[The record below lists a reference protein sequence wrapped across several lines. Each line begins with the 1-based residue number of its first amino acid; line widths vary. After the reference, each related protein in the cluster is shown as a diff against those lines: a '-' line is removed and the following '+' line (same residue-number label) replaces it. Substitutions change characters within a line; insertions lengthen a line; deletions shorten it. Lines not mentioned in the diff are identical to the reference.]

1 MADAKQKAKGPEKKM
16 ELQFETDYKG
26 HKLEVYSKE
35 PIPEGAKMDDLLL
48 QKGVAFK
55 EGEHW
60 LSPFE
65 REEMREEA
73 YNFEKEY
80 QGTAYLFSTTVGEME
95 KLSAKELLAKTMDV
109 KVYGE
114 GGEVVSISERRKLVA
129 STGPVSK
136 EAEAAAKGAGLLA
149 AMEPEKAK
157 AEKAPET
164 KVAKAPKKKP
174 ATGKKKEGLLAEA
187 RGTFE
192 PTVMPGQFKEE
203 EEKKKKAAEAAKG
216 AGIVAAIEKE
226 TAAKPAPKAKKGKG
240 KPKYSKE
247 ADALLASLGAP
258 PVTKKKEESASDIEE
273 VIEKAKKA
281 KKAETGK
288 GGLGEIAGGES
299 KAAELSEAQA
309 GKAAT
314 GKVKAGGKKEV
325 EVKAKE
331 KGAEKAAGEE
341 LEWPSYIA
349 PMETTVHVPYTF
361 ESGGETHSIMIE
373 WGADT
378 AFEGRVKSFNKALKE
393 GRIGAKP
400 TDMTV
405 MGVLQMAKMKT
416 AYIDGKEV
424 SKADLEALEAAVRAG
439 QIKIVPYT
447 GTVPTSTL
455 DTINPYQ

>member
-73 YNFEKEY
+73 YSFEKEY

-95 KLSAKELLAKTMDV
+95 KLSAKELLSKTMDV

-149 AMEPEKAK
+149 AMEPGKVK

-174 ATGKKKEGLLAEA
+174 AKGKKKEGLLAEA

-216 AGIVAAIEKE
+216 AGIVAAMEKE
-226 TAAKPAPKAKKGKG
+226 TAAKPAKKG
-240 KPKYSKE
+240 KPKYSKD
-247 ADALLASLGAP
+247 ADELLAAFGAV
-258 PVTKKKEESASDIEE
+258 PVQGKKEGALDIED
-273 VIEKAKKA
+273 VLKKVEKAKK
-281 KKAETGK
+281 EQE
-288 GGLGEIAGGES
+288 GGALGGIAAGGET
-299 KAAELSEAQA
+299 KAASISGAKAEAA
-309 GKAAT
+309 KAE
-314 GKVKAGGKKEV
+314 VGGEV
-325 EVKAKE
+325 EEKEVKAK
-331 KGAEKAAGEE
+331 KTGGAAAAEAELKWPPEE
-341 LEWPSYIA
+341 AMAKHAADESTA
-349 PMETTVHVPYTF
+349 TVKYTF
-361 ESGGETHSIMIE
+361 VSGGEEHAISVVWE
-373 WGADT
+373 ADAT
-378 AFEGRVKSFNKALKE
+378 YSAREKAFNKALE
-393 GRIGAKP
+393 GGKISSKP
-400 TDMTV
+400 NAMSLPGLV
-405 MGVLQMAKMKT
+405 QIANMQA
-416 AYIDGKEV
+416 AYIDGVAV
-424 SKADLEALEAAVRAG
+424 SGADLAALNNAVKTG
-439 QIKIVPYT
+439 QLKLKPYAE
-447 GTVPTSTL
+447 
-455 DTINPYQ
+455 